1 MHMIRGAAL
10 LLIGAQIANAQQPI
24 SNGAF
29 VVRLGRDTL
38 SVEQFTRTANR
49 LEGDLVRR
57 SPTTNVTH
65 YVINTGPDGAITSAE
80 LTMKRADGSVIR
92 TLTPTIPAATFVM
105 LPESY
110 APYELWLGHL
120 RSTKTDTSNVTVAA
134 PMGGPAGKL
143 GVRMLPRDS
152 ARVWFFGSPMRLRV
166 DAAGR
171 LLGLDGRATT
181 LKYEVTRVPN
191 VNVAQVASSFAATD
205 AAGKAYGTSVSRRD
219 TLRAQIGGANIWV
232 DYGRPLA
239 RGRDVFNRGV
249 LGDTL
254 WRTGANAATQFR
266 TDKDLLIE
274 GKRLPAGTYTLW
286 TRVTGDNA
294 SYTLVF
300 NSQTGQWGTEYHP
313 DRDVLAVPLRVSR
326 VPVTEEFTIATD
338 ATAPAT
344 VLTFAWGTLRLA
356 ARVEPAP

>member
-1 MHMIRGAAL
+1 MIRRAL
-10 LLIGAQIANAQQPI
+10 LLLAGPLVAGAQQPI
-24 SNGAF
+24 SSGAF

-38 SVEQFTRTANR
+38 SVEQFTRTGNR

-65 YVINTGPDGAITSAE
+65 YVLNTAPDGSIASAE
-80 LTMKRADGSVIR
+80 VTIRRPDGSVVR
-92 TLTPTIPAATFVM
+92 TLTPAIPAATFVM

-110 APYELWLGHL
+110 APYELWLSQL
-120 RSTKTDTSNVTVAA
+120 RGKKQDSSTVTVAA

-143 GVRMLPRDS
+143 GVRMLARDS
-152 ARVWFFGSPMRLRV
+152 ARVWFFGSPMRLHV
-166 DAAGR
+166 DNAGR

-181 LKYEVTRVPN
+181 LKYEVTRVPS
-191 VNVAQVASSFAATD
+191 VNIAQVAASFAAGD
-205 AAGKAYGTSVSRRD
+205 AAGKSYGTFVSRRD
-219 TLRAQIGGANIWV
+219 TLRAQIGGANLWI
-232 DYGRPLA
+232 DYGRPLT
-239 RGRDVFNRGV
+239 RGRDVFTHGV

-274 GKRLPAGTYTLW
+274 GKRLAAGTYTLW
-286 TRVTGDNA
+286 TRVSGDNSA
-294 SYTLVF
+294 YTLIF

-338 ATAPAT
+338 ATAPAS
-344 VLTFAWGTLRLA
+344 VLTFAWGTLRLS
-356 ARVEPAP
+356 ARIEPAP

>member
-1 MHMIRGAAL
+1 MLAA
-10 LLIGAQIANAQQPI
+10 AQVLAAQQPI
-24 SNGAF
+24 SSGAF

-65 YVINTGPDGAITSAE
+65 YVVNTGPDGSITSVQ
-80 LTMKRADGSVIR
+80 LTMKRPDGSVVR
-92 TLTPTIPAATFVM
+92 SASPQIPASTFLM

-110 APYELWLGHL
+110 APYELWLAQL
-120 RSTKTDTSNVTVAA
+120 RSTKRDSADVTVVA
-134 PMGGPAGKL
+134 PLGGPAGKL
-143 GVRMLPRDS
+143 ATRMLPRDS
-152 ARVWFFGSPMRLRV
+152 ARVWFFGSPLRLRV
-166 DAAGR
+166 DGAGR

-181 LKYEVTRVPN
+181 LKYEVSR
-191 VNVAQVASSFAATD
+191 VASADIAKVTGSFAERD
-205 AAGKAYGTSVSRRD
+205 AAGKSYGVWVSPRD
-219 TLRAQIGGANIWV
+219 TLRAQVGSANLWV
-232 DYGRPLA
+232 DYGRPLT
-239 RGRDVFNRGV
+239 RGRDVFTNGV

-274 GKRLPAGTYTLW
+274 GKRLAAGTYTLW

-294 SYTLVF
+294 SYTLIF

-326 VPVTEEFTIATD
+326 VPITEEFTIGID
-338 ATAPAT
+338 ATSPAS

-356 ARVEPAP
+356 VRVEPAP

>member
-1 MHMIRGAAL
+1 MSMIRGFLVL
-10 LLIGAQIANAQQPI
+10 LAGAQIVAAQQPI
-24 SNGAF
+24 SSGAF

-38 SVEQFTRTANR
+38 SVERFTRTANR

-65 YVINTGPDGAITSAE
+65 YVINTGPGGAITSAE
-80 LTMKRADGSVIR
+80 LTIRRADGSVVR
-92 TLTPTIPAATFVM
+92 TVTPAIPASAFIM

-110 APYELWLGHL
+110 APYELWLGQL
-120 RSTKTDTSNVTVAA
+120 RSAKTDSSTITVAA

-143 GVRMLPRDS
+143 GVRMLARDS
-152 ARVWFFGSPMRLRV
+152 ARVWFFGSPMRLHV
-166 DAAGR
+166 DKAGR

-181 LKYEVTRVPN
+181 LKYEVTRVPS
-191 VNVAQVASSFAATD
+191 VNVAQVAASFAAGD
-205 AAGKAYGTSVSRRD
+205 AAGKSYGVYVSRRD
-219 TLRAQIGGANIWV
+219 TLRAQIGAANIWV

-239 RGRDVFNRGV
+239 RGRDVFTHGV

-266 TDKDLLIE
+266 TDRDLLID
-274 GKRLPAGTYTLW
+274 GKRLAAGTYSLW

-294 SYTLVF
+294 GYTLIF

-313 DRDVLAVPLRVSR
+313 ERDVLAVPLRVSR
-326 VPVTEEFTIATD
+326 VPITEEFTIATD

-344 VLTFAWGTLRLA
+344 TLTFAWGTLRLST
-356 ARVEPAP
+356 RVEPAP